1 MASHIE
7 GKGVSVLDMTGLA
20 QKGGAVISHVRIAQK
35 PEYIHST
42 RIAAGDANL
51 VLGCDLVVA
60 AGSEALGK
68 MRDGLTRVVVNSHET
83 PTGDFTRNPDL
94 VFPGSSLVEAVREAV
109 GDKALDAVEGTRIA
123 TALMGDSIATNLFM
137 LGYAFQKGFIP
148 VSDEAILKAI
158 ELNGVSLD
166 MNRQAFLW
174 GRRAAQDLAAVE
186 KIAAPKSVAPS
197 KRISRTLDETIER
210 RIADLSAYQ
219 DAAYAQ
225 RYKRLVDRARAAEAE
240 KARGMSGFADAVA
253 RYYYKLLAYKDEY
266 EVARL
271 YTGGDFAKSLNE
283 QFEGDF
289 KLKFHL
295 APPLLAPRDPTTGE
309 LKKRAYGPWMFSA
322 FKLLAKLK
330 GLRGSWLD
338 PFGRTAERK
347 RERALIPAYE
357 SVIEELMAKLDHDNF
372 TLAVEI
378 ASVPEHIRG
387 YGHVKDRHI
396 DDAKAHE
403 VALLATFRAPPS
415 RATAAE

>member
-1 MASHIE
+1 
-7 GKGVSVLDMTGLA
+7 
-20 QKGGAVISHVRIAQK
+20 
-35 PEYIHST
+35 
-42 RIAAGDANL
+42 
-51 VLGCDLVVA
+51 
-60 AGSEALGK
+60 
-68 MRDGLTRVVVNSHET
+68 RVVVNSHET

-94 VFPGSSLVEAVREAV
+94 VFPGASLVEAVREAV
-109 GDKALDAVEGTRIA
+109 GDKAFDAVEGTRIA

-210 RIADLSAYQ
+210 RIADLGAYQ

-240 KARGMSGFADAVA
+240 KAKGMSGFADAVA

-309 LKKRAYGPWMFSA
+309 LKKRAYGPWMFST

-403 VALLATFRAPPS
+403 AELLATFRAPPS